1 MMLQCL
7 STSPY
12 IDLVPSPRNSIR
24 R

>member
-12 IDLVPSPRNSIR
+12 IDLVPSPRNST
-24 R
+24 

>member
-12 IDLVPSPRNSIR
+12 IDLVLSPRSSTR